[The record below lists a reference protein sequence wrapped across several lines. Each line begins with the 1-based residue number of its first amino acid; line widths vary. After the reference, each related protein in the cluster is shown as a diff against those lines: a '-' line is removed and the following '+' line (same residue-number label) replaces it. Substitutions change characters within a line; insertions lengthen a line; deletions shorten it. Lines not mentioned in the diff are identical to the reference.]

1 MIQYRNAV
9 TVFGMSVTIIVVLYV
24 STNAT
29 AMRLTSP
36 DLPNSQ
42 LPGPSDMG
50 TRNVLVSGVT
60 STISAVSS
68 IFGGV

>member
-9 TVFGMSVTIIVVLYV
+9 IISGMLGTIIVVLYV
-24 STNAT
+24 STNAS

-50 TRNVLVSGVT
+50 TRNILVSGVT